1 MCIRHQGR
9 QGKGE
14 GMKKVVLIGGI
25 GSGKSTV
32 CGMFEDSGAGIVKL
46 DDIGHDVLFMP
57 AVKDALRDAFGTEIL
72 DSEGAVMRPT
82 LAAAAFDTAEHTA
95 ALNAITH
102 PAIMDECFRRIDEL
116 GAAHDVVVVEV
127 TSGDMTREAFS
138 WADAVVAVSA
148 PEALRIERACAR
160 GEQSEAD
167 VRARIARQATDE
179 QRESIADYVVEN
191 VSTLDDV
198 RAAVAQAWSVL
209 VR

>member
-1 MCIRHQGR
+1 
-9 QGKGE
+9 
-14 GMKKVVLIGGI
+14 MKRVVLIGGI

-32 CGMFEDSGAGIVKL
+32 CGMFEDSGAGVVKL

-57 AVKDALRDAFGTEIL
+57 AVKDALRDAFGTGIF
-72 DSEGAVMRPT
+72 DSEGAVARPA

-95 ALNAITH
+95 ALNAVTH

-116 GAAHDVVVVEV
+116 GAAHDAVVVEV

-148 PEALRIERACAR
+148 PESLRIERACAR

-179 QRESIADYVVEN
+179 QRESIADYVIEN
-191 VSTLDDV
+191 ASTLDDV
-198 RAAVAQAWSVL
+198 RAAVARVWSAL

>member
-1 MCIRHQGR
+1 MRIRHQGR

-14 GMKKVVLIGGI
+14 GMKKVVLVGGI

-32 CGMFEDSGAGIVKL
+32 CGMFEDLGAGVVKL

-57 AVKDALRDAFGTEIL
+57 AVKEALRDAFGAEIF
-72 DSEGAVMRPT
+72 DSEGAVVRSA

-102 PAIMDECFRRIDEL
+102 PAIMNECFRRVDEL
-116 GAAHDVVVVEV
+116 GETHDAVVVEV
-127 TSGDMTREAFS
+127 TSGDMTRAAFS
-138 WADAVVAVSA
+138 WADAVIAVSA

-179 QRESIADYVVEN
+179 QRESIADYVIEN
-191 VSTLDDV
+191 ASTLDDV
-198 RAAVAQAWSVL
+198 RAAVARVWSAL